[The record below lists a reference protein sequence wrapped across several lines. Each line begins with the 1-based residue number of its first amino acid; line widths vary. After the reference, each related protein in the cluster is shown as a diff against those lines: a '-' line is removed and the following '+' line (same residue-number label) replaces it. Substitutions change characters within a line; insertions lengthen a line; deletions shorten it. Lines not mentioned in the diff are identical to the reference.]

1 MDPRRT
7 IRRGLALVTIA
18 GLAGALL
25 AAPAAGDD
33 GGGTPPPGPDW
44 AQCPADVVTTVP
56 LECATVPVPLDH
68 ADPDGEQIEI
78 MISRL
83 ASTDPEERR
92 GVLLLNP
99 GGPGGSGLTQPADLQ
114 GLGIPSSVLDAYDLI
129 GMDPRGVGH
138 SSPVSCGFTA
148 EQNYPGNIPP
158 SAADDAAVTEQ
169 AEFVEGIAAQC
180 AAHDTDGLMRHMST
194 DNTARDMDRIREAL
208 GEDKLSFY
216 GASYGSALGGAYAS
230 LFPEQS
236 DRIVID
242 SNLGAAAL
250 DRDSHRR
257 FGPGLETRFP
267 DFARWAAERH
277 ESYGLGRT
285 PAAVR
290 ANYLELAERLDRE
303 PVDGFAGSN
312 FRFLMFVMLYK
323 DARFG
328 AAGQLWQSLADGD
341 GAAVRE
347 QTEELEESVPGL
359 AAVTAGTGVVA
370 GTGVAAGTG
379 AAGRGAA
386 QEPTTETPSPFDNA
400 WSAYLAVTCND
411 TEWPEDVETY
421 RRDVAADREQYPL
434 FGGAGANITPC
445 AFWHHD
451 RVEPPLALNPEG
463 PDNVLVV
470 QNLRDPATPH
480 AGGEIARA
488 EFGDRA
494 RLVSVDAGNHGVYVY
509 DDNPCAL
516 NTTTKFLLDGKL
528 PKSDVFCAASTT
540 SGLALDRT
548 AERERAETLAR
559 LGL

>member
-7 IRRGLALVTIA
+7 IRRGLTLTTIA

-25 AAPAAGDD
+25 AGPAAGDD
-33 GGGTPPPGPDW
+33 GGQSAPPPGPDW

-68 ADPDGEQIEI
+68 DDPDGEQIEI

-83 ASTDPEERR
+83 ASADPEKRQ

-99 GGPGGSGLTQPADLQ
+99 GGPGGSGLSQPADLQ

-158 SAADDAAVTEQ
+158 YAPDDAAVAEQ
-169 AEFVEGIAAQC
+169 AAFVEEIAAQC
-180 AAHDTDGLMRHMST
+180 AAHDTDGRMRHMST
-194 DNTARDMDRIREAL
+194 DNTARDMDLIREAL
-208 GEDKLSFY
+208 GEKKLSFY

-230 LFPEQS
+230 LFPERGG
-236 DRIVID
+236 RIVID
-242 SNLGAAAL
+242 SNLGATSL

-257 FGPGLETRFP
+257 FGPGMEKRFP

-277 ESYGLGRT
+277 ESYELGRT

-290 ANYLELAERLDRE
+290 ENYLATADRLDRE
-303 PVDGFAGSN
+303 PSAGVDGSQ
-312 FRFLMFVMLYK
+312 FRFLLFVMLYK
-323 DARFG
+323 EARFG
-328 AAGQLWQSLADGD
+328 AAGQFWQSVADGD
-341 GAAVRE
+341 TEAVRS
-347 QTEELEESVPGL
+347 QTEELRELVPGL
-359 AAVTAGTGVVA
+359 SPAAA
-370 GTGVAAGTG
+370 GVAMQPGT
-379 AAGRGAA
+379 A
-386 QEPTTETPSPFDNA
+386 QEPGADEPRGQETKAEATPSPFDNA

-411 TEWPEDVETY
+411 TDWPKDVETY

-451 RVEPPLALNPEG
+451 RDEPPLELNPEG
-463 PDNVLVV
+463 PDNVLVL

-480 AGGEIARA
+480 LGGRIARA
-488 EFGDRA
+488 ELGDRA

-528 PKSDVFCAASTT
+528 PKSDVFCAASTS
-540 SGLALDRT
+540 SGLALDRSGL
-548 AERERAETLAR
+548 RERANTLAR